1 MNDSINKTNNEDSL
15 YSDYEEWKEWTEDK
29 ALPEVPPPTTHDYFS
44 REFKRAKI
52 PSRSKILEIGFGNG
66 EFLQWAKLNGYDV
79 SGVEISERLYRLADK
94 RGFRVFLGT
103 LLENDLEELGF
114 EYDGVV
120 LFDIVEHL
128 PKEMLKGYFEAINR
142 RLKVGGRVIVRF
154 PNGASPFSTLAQYGD
169 ITHQTVLTGGLLDQV
184 TRQVG
189 FSMEGCYN
197 TIRIHGKRIRIK
209 KLLKYFLRDLL
220 ERALT
225 HLYLGRH
232 VPWDASLTCVLV
244 KK

>member
-1 MNDSINKTNNEDSL
+1 MTDSTNEANKPDSQ
-15 YSDYEEWKEWTEDK
+15 YSDYEEWKGWTEDK
-29 ALPEVPPPTTHDYFS
+29 ILPEVPHPTNQDYFT
-44 REFKRAKI
+44 REFERARVL
-52 PSRSKILEIGFGNG
+52 PGSKILEIGFGNG
-66 EFLQWAKLNGYDV
+66 EFLRWAEFSGYHV
-79 SGVEISERLYRLADK
+79 SGIEISERLYRLAGK

-114 EYDGVV
+114 EYDAVV
-120 LFDIVEHL
+120 LFDVVEHL
-128 PKEMLKGYFEAINR
+128 PKEMLKSYFEAINR

-154 PNGASPFSTLAQYGD
+154 PNGQSPFSTYAQYGD
-169 ITHQTVLTGGLLDQV
+169 ITHQTVLTGRLLDQV

-197 TIRIHGKRIRIK
+197 TIRIHGKKIRIK

-220 ERALT
+220 ECTLT
-225 HLYLGRH
+225 HLYLGER